1 MFAKNHNEELEF
13 IYNTVL
19 NEMEAILATDDAYI
33 YFENVKNV
41 FYLVDKNKT
50 VNGACFELITHE
62 KNLEISIDTIYGEI
76 IIEKDGCRLIKKLD
90 NKLCYTINEILDE
103 NDLYW

>member
-1 MFAKNHNEELEF
+1 MFAANHNNELEY

-19 NEMEAILATDDAYI
+19 NEMEAVLATDDACV

-41 FYLVDKNKT
+41 IYLVDKHRT
-50 VNGACFELITHE
+50 VHGACFELITQE
-62 KNLEISIDTIYGEI
+62 KDLEIRIDTIYGEI
-76 IIEKDGCRLIKKLD
+76 VIEKNGYRLTKKLEH
-90 NKLCYTINEILDE
+90 KLCCTINDILDE